1 MLYLIQSSWLEIY
14 PIESGFQTVKA
25 PGSLRLQKAIAQA
38 GLASRRAAEELI
50 RQGRVLVND
59 QRVTTPGHCID
70 PQRDVVKV
78 NGKPMGMK
86 EKNVYVLLHKPRF
99 CITSARDPQGRKTVF
114 HHVQRRDVRLF
125 PVGRL
130 DYDAEG
136 VLILTN
142 DGELANRLQH
152 PRYEVSK
159 TYEVKVEGHP
169 SPSSLFRLRKG
180 VALEEGT
187 TAPAAVTVVRQLPG
201 AAWLRMV
208 LHQGWNR
215 QIKRMGE
222 AVGHPVLRI
231 KRVKYGPLTLG
242 GLSPGEHRELRG
254 GEVRNLK
261 RIVGMNERELE
272 GR

>member
-1 MLYLIQSSWLEIY
+1 MPE
-14 PIESGFQTVKA
+14 
-25 PGSLRLQKAIAQA
+25 SLRLQKAIAQA
-38 GLASRRAAEELI
+38 GLASRRAAGGLI
-50 RQGRVLVND
+50 RQGRVQVND
-59 QRVTTPGHCID
+59 QLVTTPGHCID
-70 PQRDVVKV
+70 PRKDVVKV
-78 NGKPMGMK
+78 DGKPIGVK
-86 EKNVYVLLHKPRF
+86 EKKVCILLYKPRL

-114 HHVQRRDVRLF
+114 HYVQRRDVRLF

-136 VLILTN
+136 LLLLTN

-152 PRYEVSK
+152 PRYGVSK

-169 SPSSLFRLRKG
+169 SPQALMQLQKG

-187 TAPAAVTVVRQLPG
+187 TAPVNVTVLRELPG
-201 AAWLRMV
+201 AVWLRMV

-242 GLSPGEHRELRG
+242 RLSPGEHRELSDR
-254 GEVRNLK
+254 EVGLLK
-261 RIVGMNERELE
+261 RVAGITQKELE